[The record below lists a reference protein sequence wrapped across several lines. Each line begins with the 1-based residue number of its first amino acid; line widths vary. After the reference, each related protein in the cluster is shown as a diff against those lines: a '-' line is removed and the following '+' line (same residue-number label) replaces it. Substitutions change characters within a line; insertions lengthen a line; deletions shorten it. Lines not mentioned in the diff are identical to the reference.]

1 MESTK
6 SMGNEGENIACSF
19 LVDTAYIIKERNWHF
34 SKYEVDIIAEKDD
47 MLVFVEVKYRT
58 GSYFGEPEIFVSQ
71 KQKTN
76 LIKVANFFLDRYK
89 LNQEVR
95 FDIIAIV
102 KSKGQLSIN
111 HIEDAFK
118 PEVNQY

>member
-6 SMGNEGENIACSF
+6 NKGKEGEDIACKY
-19 LVDTAYIIKERNWHF
+19 LVTNDFQLLERNWQC
-34 SKYEVDIIAEKDD
+34 SKYEVDIIAKKND
-47 MLVFVEVKYRT
+47 LLLFIEVKYRT
-58 GSYFGEPEIFVSQ
+58 GNYFGEPEIFVTV
-71 KQKTN
+71 KQKRN
-76 LIKVANFFLDRYK
+76 LIRAANFYIDRFDLLD
-89 LNQEVR
+89 EVR

-102 KSKGQLSIN
+102 KSEGKVKVN